1 MKATHVLLLR
11 DWVKQNRSWVLQERP
26 KMTEVR
32 EKAEGDLGFKCPPGP
47 ICDCMDAEGLP
58 RRLSKDAAKLQ
69 GLTEERDKYR
79 AAFYKLLTIT
89 SVNAHLAAELRDI
102 LAFDAE
108 VAELLQKKKVS

>member
-1 MKATHVLLLR
+1 MKASQVLLLR
-11 DWVKQNRSWVLQERP
+11 DWVKRNRSWVLQDRP
-26 KMTEVR
+26 KMDAIRVR
-32 EKAEGDLGFKCPPGP
+32 AETDLNFKCPSGP

-58 RRLSKDAAKLQ
+58 RRLGKDAAKIQ

-89 SVNAHLAAELRDI
+89 SVNQDLASELREI

-108 VAELLQKKKVS
+108 VAELLQKKRAS